1 MEDFAKT
8 RNGKKFFEND
18 IPKLVDSIQKLTSAI
33 FESNKI
39 EEKKLL
45 LEQKRFLLE
54 KTSDRNNT
62 KIQDEI

>member
-18 IPKLVDSIQKLTSAI
+18 IPKLADSIQKLASAI

-39 EEKKLL
+39 EEKKLV

-62 KIQDEI
+62 KTDDEI